1 MKKILSTMLVG
12 ALLAGAAFADMSF
25 TYTGSAILGGTSKA
39 IDSADRND
47 CFNLAFSNE
56 IAGAVLDF
64 DITDDTNLALD
75 SYYGWLTFA
84 LPAGSLQITSGKWTA
99 RNVNRVNGDAGDLD
113 AYQNYFEMFKPGVI
127 NGVIARDIDNLTGWV
142 SSEADGTVKVEKN
155 MATVLAY
162 TLNDTL
168 PGSLMVKFGLVDAT
182 GKAYGNDVT
191 SYNDS
196 DSEYIIKSSFVGEVC
211 YAQEDV
217 IKLNLAVK
225 SPIKDVYGFGLFVS
239 PLGIENLDLTAGFSM
254 GTSNQEDADYTEMG
268 FDLRAR
274 YALSDKFALTTMHN
288 YSSVDNDGTET
299 KAMWNMLGASY
310 VAGEN
315 IRFIASI
322 SNIVN
327 NFDAKVG
334 TDCQFDITPACEIKA
349 SEKAT
354 VTAGFNMRWLDKKPY
369 AGTGDVSLPITVTF
383 AL

>member
-1 MKKILSTMLVG
+1 MLVG
-12 ALLAGAAFADMSF
+12 ALIAGAAFADMSF
-25 TYTGSAILGGTSKA
+25 TYTGSAILGGTSKE
-39 IDSADRND
+39 IKNADRND

-56 IAGAVLDF
+56 IAGAVLDY

-84 LPAGSLQITSGKWTA
+84 LPVGSLQITSGKWTA

-127 NGVIARDIDNLTGWV
+127 NGKYADDIDNLTGV
-142 SSEADGTVKVEKN
+142 NGAKK

-168 PGSLMVKFGLVDAT
+168 PGSLMVKLGFVDSA
-182 GKAYGNDVT
+182 
-191 SYNDS
+191 YNDAN
-196 DSEYIIKSSFVGEVC
+196 SEYIIKSGFVGEVC

-225 SPIKDVYGFGLFVS
+225 NLTKDNYGFGLFVS

-254 GTSNQEDADYTEMG
+254 GTSNEEDVDYTEMG

-274 YALSDKFALTTMHN
+274 YAFSDKFALTTMHN

-327 NFDAKVG
+327 DFDAAAG
-334 TDCQFDITPACEIKA
+334 TKCQFDITPACEIKA

>member
-1 MKKILSTMLVG
+1 MLVG
-12 ALLAGAAFADMSF
+12 ALIAGAAFADMSF

-64 DITDDTNLALD
+64 DITDDTKLALD
-75 SYYGWLTFA
+75 NYYGWLTFA

-127 NGVIARDIDNLTGWV
+127 NGIIARDIDNLTGV
-142 SSEADGTVKVEKN
+142 TKDDGSAVEKK

-168 PGSLMVKFGLVDAT
+168 PGSLMVKFGFVDS
-182 GKAYGNDVT
+182 D
-191 SYNDS
+191 YNDA
-196 DSEYIIKSSFVGEVC
+196 DSEYIIKSGFVGEVC

-254 GTSNQEDADYTEMG
+254 GTSNQEDVDYTEMG

-327 NFDAKVG
+327 DFDAKVG

-354 VTAGFNMRWLDKKPY
+354 VTAGFNMRWENKKPY

>member
-1 MKKILSTMLVG
+1 MLVG
-12 ALLAGAAFADMSF
+12 ALIAGAAFADMSF

-64 DITDDTNLALD
+64 DITDDTKLALD
-75 SYYGWLTFA
+75 NYYGWLTFA

-127 NGVIARDIDNLTGWV
+127 NGQIADDIDNLTGV
-142 SSEADGTVKVEKN
+142 NGAKK

-168 PGSLMVKFGLVDAT
+168 PGSLMVKFGFVDS
-182 GKAYGNDVT
+182 D
-191 SYNDS
+191 YNDDDS
-196 DSEYIIKSSFVGEVC
+196 LEGKVYNCDGSEYIIKSGFVGEVC

-225 SPIKDVYGFGLFVS
+225 NLKKDIYGFGLFAS

-254 GTSNQEDADYTEMG
+254 GTSNQEDVDYTEMG

-274 YALSDKFALTTMHN
+274 YAFSDKFALTTMHN

-327 NFDAKVG
+327 DFDAAVG
-334 TDCQFDITPACEIKA
+334 TKCQFDITPACEIKA

>member
-1 MKKILSTMLVG
+1 MLVG
-12 ALLAGAAFADMSF
+12 ALIAGAAFADMSF
-25 TYTGSAILGGTSKA
+25 TYTGSAILGGTSKK

-64 DITDDTNLALD
+64 DITDDTKLALD
-75 SYYGWLTFA
+75 NYYGWLTFA

-127 NGVIARDIDNLTGWV
+127 NGIIARDIDNLTGV
-142 SSEADGTVKVEKN
+142 TKDDGSAVEKK

-168 PGSLMVKFGLVDAT
+168 PGSLMVKFGLVDS
-182 GKAYGNDVT
+182 D
-191 SYNDS
+191 YNDA
-196 DSEYIIKSSFVGEVC
+196 DSEYIIKSGFVGEVC

-225 SPIKDVYGFGLFVS
+225 NLKKDVYGFGLFVS

-254 GTSNQEDADYTEMG
+254 GTSNQEDVDYTEMG

-327 NFDAKVG
+327 DFDAAVG
-334 TDCQFDITPACEIKA
+334 TKCQFDITPACEIKA

>member
-1 MKKILSTMLVG
+1 MLVG

-25 TYTGSAILGGTSKA
+25 TYTGSAILGGTSKK
-39 IDSADRND
+39 INSADRND

-310 VAGEN
+310 VAGE
-315 IRFIASI
+315 ISAS
-322 SNIVN
+322 SL
-327 NFDAKVG
+327 
-334 TDCQFDITPACEIKA
+334 QFLT
-349 SEKAT
+349 S
-354 VTAGFNMRWLDKKPY
+354 
-369 AGTGDVSLPITVTF
+369 
-383 AL
+383 

>member
-1 MKKILSTMLVG
+1 MLVG

-64 DITDDTNLALD
+64 DITDDTKLALD
-75 SYYGWLTFA
+75 NYYGWLTFA

-127 NGVIARDIDNLTGWV
+127 NGQIADDIDNLTGV
-142 SSEADGTVKVEKN
+142 NGAKK

-168 PGSLMVKFGLVDAT
+168 PGSLMVKFGFVDS
-182 GKAYGNDVT
+182 D
-191 SYNDS
+191 YNDAG
-196 DSEYIIKSSFVGEVC
+196 SEYIIKSGFVGEVC

-225 SPIKDVYGFGLFVS
+225 NLKKDIYGFGLFVS

-254 GTSNQEDADYTEMG
+254 GTSNQEDVDYTEMG

-274 YALSDKFALTTMHN
+274 YAFSDKFALTTMHN

-327 NFDAKVG
+327 DFDAKVG

-354 VTAGFNMRWLDKKPY
+354 VTAGFNMRWENIKPY
-369 AGTGDVSLPITVTF
+369 AGHTDGKVSLPITVTF